1 MFHQKKDVWQTLKK
15 NNVAIA
21 LHVLFARKEKNISCL
36 CFKAASVS
44 THNSNRERQVI
55 LLITPNGKRCEAKSE
70 GQRRN
75 YVTVK
80 KTINTIKSND
90 I

>member
-1 MFHQKKDVWQTLKK
+1 MFHQKKDHWKTLKK

-21 LHVLFARKEKNISCL
+21 LHVLFAKKENKISCL

-55 LLITPNGKRCEAKSE
+55 LLITPNGKGCEAKSE
-70 GQRRN
+70 GRRRN

-80 KTINTIKSND
+80 KTISTIKSNNM
-90 I
+90 